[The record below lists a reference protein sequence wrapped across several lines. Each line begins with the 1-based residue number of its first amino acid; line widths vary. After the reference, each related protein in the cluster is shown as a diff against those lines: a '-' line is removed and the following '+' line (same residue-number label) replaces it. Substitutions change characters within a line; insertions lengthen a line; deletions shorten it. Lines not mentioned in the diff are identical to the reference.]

1 VSDSVFDLDLSVP
14 TGREYFNSER
24 EWREEFV
31 YFLLVDRF
39 DDATVRRASGGTG
52 RASGSGTAAQL
63 GQFCG
68 GKIRGV
74 TNHLDY
80 IQGLGCSAGSMA
92 K

>member
-1 VSDSVFDLDLSVP
+1 MSDSVFDLDLSVP

-39 DDATVRRASGGTG
+39 DDATVRVASGGAG

-63 GQFCG
+63 GG
-68 GKIRGV
+68 RIRATMNPDGSLESFEV
-74 TNHLDY
+74 
-80 IQGLGCSAGSMA
+80 LGPESREV
-92 K
+92 